1 VIADVVRSLWAEPRV
16 ADAPRRVWRDGALLV
31 LLAAAYAI
39 EWALRP
45 DKPWPLLGLVEVLV
59 LAYALWHRRSQ
70 PLAMMALGFGT
81 TIAVDTAALVAGV
94 TGSVSPYAMG
104 FLLVLVYALYRWG
117 SGREV
122 AWGSLIALTA
132 ATVGLIRD
140 HTSIG
145 DSLLGFVVL
154 TIPAALGATARF
166 WSTTRAREIDQARL
180 REREQRAREL
190 HDTVAHHV
198 SAMVIRAQA
207 GRVVA
212 AASPQAAVEALEI
225 IEAEGSRTLA
235 EMRSMVGAL
244 RQGDD
249 VELAPTAGLDSLAEL
264 AGADGGSRVE
274 VRTSGDLA
282 GLGPAL
288 EAAVYRIAQEGVTNA
303 LRHSRHARRIVV
315 DVVGTPDG
323 VDLTVVD
330 DGDPVAPGRAVD
342 GFGIVGMTERA
353 SLLGGS
359 LTAGPGAERG
369 WTVRAHLPRQR
380 VRAAL

>member
-1 VIADVVRSLWAEPRV
+1 MITDVARSLWAEPRA
-16 ADAPRRVWRDGALLV
+16 ADPPLRVWRDRV
-31 LLAAAYAI
+31 LLALVAIAYVV
-39 EWALRP
+39 EVFLRP
-45 DKPWPLLGLVEVLV
+45 DAPWRPVGLVEVLV
-59 LAYALWHRRSQ
+59 LAYALWHRRTQ
-70 PLAMMALGFGT
+70 PLAMVALGFGV
-81 TIAVDTAALVAGV
+81 TIAVDTVALVAGV

-145 DSLLGFVVL
+145 DSLLGFLVL
-154 TIPAALGATARF
+154 TIPAAIGATVRF

-180 REREQRAREL
+180 LEREQLAREL

-212 AASPQAAVEALEI
+212 ATSPEAAVEALAI
-225 IEAEGSRTLA
+225 IETEGSRTLA

-249 VELAPTAGLDSLAEL
+249 VELAPQAGLDALPGLAR
-264 AGADGGSRVE
+264 ADGGSRVE
-274 VRTSGDLA
+274 VRTAGDLSR
-282 GLGPAL
+282 LGPAV
-288 EAAVYRIAQEGVTNA
+288 ESAVYRIAQESVTNA
-303 LRHSRHARRIVV
+303 LRHSRRPEHILVQV
-315 DVVGTPDG
+315 DGSADG
-323 VDLTVVD
+323 VDLSIVD
-330 DGDPVAPGRAVD
+330 DGEPVAPGRSYD

-353 SLLGGS
+353 ALLGGT
-359 LTAGPGAERG
+359 LTAGPGPERG
-369 WTVRAHLPRQR
+369 WVVRAHLPRTGS
-380 VRAAL
+380 AA